1 MKESFKNELVNTALS
16 MGATDAKIFN
26 IYDIAFDERTL
37 LKCLFGCDADMHY
50 CPKTRDASAS
60 IAYRDMIKKYQ
71 WGVIICTDNL
81 STGQEITLALESK
94 AFLAGCY
101 FAFGATECAVCER
114 CSCEENKPCVDK
126 KKQRPPLYALGIDV
140 YKTVRGLGW
149 ELDVVQKEG
158 DPVKNITAVFVE

>member
-1 MKESFKNELVNTALS
+1 MNQAFQNDLVGAALG
-16 MGATDAKIFN
+16 MGAIDAKIFQ
-26 IYDIAFDERTL
+26 IEDVIFDERTL
-37 LKCLFGCDADMHY
+37 LKCLFGCSGGMHY
-50 CPKTRDASAS
+50 CPNLRDASAFM
-60 IAYRDMIKKYQ
+60 AYPEMVKKYQ

-81 STGQEITLALESK
+81 DVGQKITLELESK
-94 AFLAGCY
+94 AFLAGYY

-114 CSCEENKPCVDK
+114 CSFEENKPCVDR